1 LKEDFWVEDIKK
13 NTPPKLNLVG
23 LDAFDDFC
31 ATFEKFKKLIT
42 AKVDYFEGK
51 QELFPFVYVMLF
63 FFPKGV
69 AKFYLTLFASTTKI
83 WWH

>member
-13 NTPPKLNLVG
+13 KITSKLNSVT

-51 QELFPFVYVMLF
+51 QEFFPFV
-63 FFPKGV
+63 
-69 AKFYLTLFASTTKI
+69 
-83 WWH
+83 